1 MSHTNRELALAFN
14 FFHTRRAAW
23 AKAYRH
29 LSADTDLMRLDIA
42 ERMLRVYR
50 FSRQPQP

>member
-1 MSHTNRELALAFN
+1 MTSDRELALAFN

-23 AKAYRH
+23 SKAYRA
-29 LSADTDLMRLDIA
+29 LSADTDLMRLEIG

-50 FSRQPQP
+50 FSRSI